1 MDKSTREIREDQWA
15 HLILTC
21 NQSGLSKRAFC
32 QENGISEKTF
42 YYRQRMIR
50 LKLATERMEQKAT
63 LALPAEVGR
72 QPQFAELSPSVST
85 ECQRDL
91 SVCIRVNE
99 IEVALSEG
107 VSEAFLAKLLRAAS
121 HAG

>member
-1 MDKSTREIREDQWA
+1 MDNSTRGIREDQWA
-15 HLILTC
+15 QLILTC

-32 QENGISEKTF
+32 QQYGISEKTF

-50 LKLATERMEQKAT
+50 LKLATERTEQKAP
-63 LALPAEVGR
+63 LALPAEVGK
-72 QPQFAELSPSVST
+72 QLQFAQLCPPAPA
-85 ECQRDL
+85 ECEGDL
-91 SVCIRVNE
+91 SVRIRVSG

-107 VSEAFLAKLLRAAS
+107 VSEAFLTKLLRAAN